1 MTTPFLKRTGIATA
15 ELITG
20 NTPPITVIG
29 NEAICNTFELDT
41 IAQAV
46 NARRCPGVTDLVLN
60 SDAHVGYGAPIGCVL
75 LSPSHIYP
83 GPVGVD
89 VKCSMSL
96 LQFDVPTADLADKRL
111 RRAIINAIEQ
121 RITTGFASSKSL
133 KKAPKFTDEQA
144 RQAIIEGASESVCE
158 QLGIPFEWTQR
169 CEDSRHFAEDGTTE
183 TLEKRFD
190 ELVASGLFRDL
201 PRQLRQLGTYGGG
214 NHFGEC
220 EDVQLCEE
228 DSDSE
233 QTARIA
239 EVFGLRHGCAAFLS
253 HCGSRG
259 FGNIIARNQFKI
271 LQEKFETWGI
281 PFPAGD
287 KELVYAPVG
296 TPEATNYLNDMA
308 LGGNF
313 ATVNHLLINALIK
326 DAFEEILPGVKA
338 NLVYY
343 ISHNFIRRETQ
354 GKDNSMTY
362 VHRKGATRALP
373 AGHWQL
379 KDTPFYETGHPIL
392 LPGNPSSGSAVMVAL
407 PGAELSRYSINHGA
421 GRAMGRRDAQR
432 QLDQKTVNDQFNAED
447 ILTNCRNY
455 PLDEAPKAYKD
466 FNAVLESV
474 KQAGLAK
481 EIARLHA
488 RFVIKDADKAD
499 D

>member
-1 MTTPFLKRTGIATA
+1 MTTPFLKRTGLATA

-29 NEAICNTFELDT
+29 NEAICDAFEPDT

-60 SDAHVGYGAPIGCVL
+60 PDAHVGYGAPIGCVL

-144 RQAIIEGASESVCE
+144 RQAIIEGASESVCL

-169 CEDSRHFAEDGTTE
+169 CEDSQHFAEDGTTE
-183 TLEKRFD
+183 TLEKRYD

-228 DSDSE
+228 DSE
-233 QTARIA
+233 QAAHVA
-239 EVFGLRHGCAAFLS
+239 EVFGLRPGCAAFLS

-271 LQEKFETWGI
+271 LQSKFETWGI
-281 PFPAGD
+281 PFPADD

-362 VHRKGATRALP
+362 VHRKGATRAFP

-379 KDTPFYETGHPIL
+379 KGTPFYETGHPIL

-432 QLDQKTVNDQFNAED
+432 QLDQKTVNDQFNEED

-455 PLDEAPKAYKD
+455 PSDEAPKAYKD
-466 FNAVLESV
+466 FNAVLDSV

-488 RFVIKDADKAD
+488 RFVIKDADKPD

>member
-29 NEAICNTFELDT
+29 NEAICNTFEPDT

-60 SDAHVGYGAPIGCVL
+60 PDAHVGYGAPIGCVL

-133 KKAPKFTDEQA
+133 VKAPKFTDEQA

-158 QLGIPFEWTQR
+158 QFGIPFEWTQR
-169 CEDSRHFAEDGTTE
+169 CEDSQHFAEDGTTDS
-183 TLEKRFD
+183 LEKRYD
-190 ELVASGLFRDL
+190 ELVAGGLFRDL

-220 EDVQLCEE
+220 EDVQLCED
-228 DSDSE
+228 DSAPE

-239 EVFGLRHGCAAFLS
+239 EVFGLRPGCAAFLS

-281 PFPAGD
+281 PFPAED

-326 DAFEEILPGVKA
+326 DAFEEILPGVTA